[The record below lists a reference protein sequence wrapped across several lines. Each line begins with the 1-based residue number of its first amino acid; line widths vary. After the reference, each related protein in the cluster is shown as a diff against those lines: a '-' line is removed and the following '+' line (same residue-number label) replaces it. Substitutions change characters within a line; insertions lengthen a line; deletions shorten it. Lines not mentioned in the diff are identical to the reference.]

1 MIKREND
8 FEVYVGE
15 TGDIKSRTRQHL
27 NADTKVKAF
36 WEEFSESDN
45 SSMYVIGHELFNKS
59 LTLDIENRLMQYLL
73 SVDNISMVHNSR
85 TNQQNEYY
93 TSEKLDEIFS
103 NIWQSLHKKNGAL
116 FPIESIIKDSAI
128 FKASPFHKL
137 TQEQI
142 NAKEE
147 ILNKI
152 KAAILS
158 NEESQLIIVEG
169 EEGQVKLY

>member
-1 MIKREND
+1 MNQCKNGKHLKMESFTKISNSLQNDKKKND

-27 NADTKVKAF
+27 NADTKSQSILGRIF
-36 WEEFSESDN
+36 RIDN

-73 SVDNISMVHNSR
+73 SVDISMVHNSR

-142 NAKEE
+142 NAK
-147 ILNKI
+147 KR
-152 KAAILS
+152 
-158 NEESQLIIVEG
+158 
-169 EEGQVKLY
+169 Y

>member
-128 FKASPFHKL
+128 FKSFSIS
-137 TQEQI
+137 QI
-142 NAKEE
+142 NSRT
-147 ILNKI
+147 NKCKRRDI
-152 KAAILS
+152 K
-158 NEESQLIIVEG
+158 
-169 EEGQVKLY
+169 

>member
-1 MIKREND
+1 MILKFMLVRLEILK
-8 FEVYVGE
+8 VGQDS
-15 TGDIKSRTRQHL
+15 TSMRIQKSKH
-27 NADTKVKAF
+27 F

-103 NIWQSLHKKNGAL
+103 NIWQSLHKKEWGFIPN
-116 FPIESIIKDSAI
+116 
-128 FKASPFHKL
+128 
-137 TQEQI
+137 
-142 NAKEE
+142 
-147 ILNKI
+147 
-152 KAAILS
+152 
-158 NEESQLIIVEG
+158 
-169 EEGQVKLY
+169 